1 MTRAIRIV
9 LTLLVTGLCLAYL
22 LWKIDVS
29 ETASILANAHV
40 GYFALAV
47 AIMVV
52 TVWPMTWRWQQ
63 LLAAKGMPD
72 SLTWL
77 VRAYFVSYTASAVLP
92 SSIGGDAM
100 RMYETARRH
109 PGRGGPVAASVLL
122 ERALGGAATLALAAV
137 GFVLAIGRYDVGAYL
152 WLEAIFVLGT
162 IVAAIVFFSRRARGP
177 LARLAPLLRRVWLEK
192 PLRAVYE
199 GIHAY
204 RDHGRLLVGLFAF
217 TVVVQAVRI
226 LSVWCCAKAVGIDVS
241 VRAYY
246 VMGPLLF
253 LVLLFPFTLNGIA
266 VREAF
271 FVSFLGRLDV
281 PADAAF
287 SAGFLFFFVTL
298 ALAAPGAFILGWESL
313 RGGSARPS
321 LPRAGP

>member
-9 LTLLVTGLCLAYL
+9 VTLLVTGLCLAYL
-22 LWKIDVS
+22 VWKIDIS
-29 ETASILANAHV
+29 KTAAILVDADL
-40 GYFALAV
+40 GYFVLAV
-47 AIMVV
+47 AIMAV

-63 LLAAKGMPD
+63 LLAAKGMHDPL
-72 SLTWL
+72 SWL

-109 PGRGGPVAASVLL
+109 PGRGGPVAASVVL
-122 ERALGGAATLALAAV
+122 ERALGGVATLILAAV
-137 GFVLAIGRYDVGAYL
+137 GFVLAIGRYPVGPYL
-152 WLEAIFVLGT
+152 WVEAVFVVGT
-162 IVAAIVFFSRRARGP
+162 IVLAGLFFSRRARGP
-177 LARLAPLLRRVWLEK
+177 LSRLAPLLRRVWLEK

-204 RDHGRLLVGLFAF
+204 REHVRLLVGLLAF

-226 LSVWCCAKAVGIDVS
+226 LPVWCCAKAVGIDVS
-241 VRAYY
+241 VRVFY

-281 PADAAF
+281 PPDAAF
-287 SAGFLFFFVTL
+287 SAGFLFLFVTL
-298 ALAAPGAFILGWESL
+298 TLAVPGVFILGWEAL
-313 RGGSARPS
+313 RGSARPS
-321 LPRAGP
+321 FPRARP